1 METGRGDLTYPTLLL
16 VYLILPKVN
25 CHGTMN
31 QNVKTLEVNHFSKT
45 LGVRMLK
52 LKMDGMKIL
61 TFRFKQYMMTQ
72 LSLT

>member
-1 METGRGDLTYPTLLL
+1 
-16 VYLILPKVN
+16 
-25 CHGTMN
+25 MN
-31 QNVKTLEVNHFSKT
+31 QNVKTLEVNYFSKT

-72 LSLT
+72 FSLT